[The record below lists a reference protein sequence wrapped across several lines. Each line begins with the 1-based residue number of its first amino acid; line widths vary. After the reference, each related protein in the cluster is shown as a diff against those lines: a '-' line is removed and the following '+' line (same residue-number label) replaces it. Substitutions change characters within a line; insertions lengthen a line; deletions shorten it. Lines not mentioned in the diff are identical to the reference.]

1 MTGNQF
7 AVYQLRQLPET
18 REMRFQSYRAL
29 QEKGI
34 QIRYENYEQVYLGHM
49 QPEDSPESIKDRFH
63 KQPPRTFKGHAISVS
78 DVLVMN
84 RDGVVTSYY
93 VEKDGFI
100 VLAGFIRNGSSSSLI
115 SFETTGFHV
124 EGKKGSW
131 LAIDS
136 IIIDGREFFLME
148 HEEYGADGTY
158 VVLDASGNLIAD
170 SVYNGFDENIQQ
182 QIKDYL
188 NPPISMPEP
197 IKQGKQPLE
206 DWQKYMENGE
216 YLRSSE
222 MSEEQ
227 NYNMIDG
234 RRNNTAPQKT
244 ERTSVLAKL
253 RQRQAGI
260 AAHSGNNV
268 PQTKI
273 TQDAVTVG
281 NPGDTWGR
289 RA

>member
-7 AVYQLRQLPET
+7 AVYQLRQSPET
-18 REMRFQSYRAL
+18 RKMRFQSYGAL

-34 QIRYENYEQVYLGHM
+34 QIRYENYEQVYLGQM
-49 QPEDSPESIKDRFH
+49 QPADSPDSIKDRFR
-63 KQPPRTFKGHAISVS
+63 KQLPRTFKGHAISVS
-78 DVLVMN
+78 DVLVLN

-93 VEKDGFI
+93 VEKEGFI

-115 SFETTGFHV
+115 SFETTGFHI
-124 EGKKGSW
+124 EGKRGSW

-136 IIIDGREFFLME
+136 IIIDGQEFFLME
-148 HEEYGADGTY
+148 HEKYGADGTC
-158 VVLDASGNLIAD
+158 VVLDAAGKLIAD
-170 SVYNGFDENIQQ
+170 SVYNGFDQLVQQ
-182 QIKDYL
+182 RIKDYL
-188 NPPISMPEP
+188 NPPISVPEP
-197 IKQGKQPLE
+197 VKQGKQPLE

-234 RRNNTAPQKT
+234 RRNNAAPKKT

-260 AAHSGNNV
+260 AAQRGNDV
-268 PQTKI
+268 PQIKI
-273 TQDAVTVG
+273 TQDAESVG
-281 NPGDTWGR
+281 DMERGR
-289 RA
+289 K